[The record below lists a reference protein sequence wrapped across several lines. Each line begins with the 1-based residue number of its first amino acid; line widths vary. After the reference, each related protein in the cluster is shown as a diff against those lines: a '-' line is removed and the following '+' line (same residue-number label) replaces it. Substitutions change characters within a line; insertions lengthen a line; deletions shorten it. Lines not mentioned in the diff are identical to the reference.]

1 MIQITIDE
9 FVEVESPKRLICCSM
24 TKNFHWL
31 RISKGD
37 TPADFKKCIDF
48 TLREF
53 EYLYIDTE
61 SKDAILAMF
70 EGAVSHVPFNFGK
83 GSD

>member
-24 TKNFHWL
+24 TPNFHWL

-37 TPADFKKCIDF
+37 VPKGFRGKIDF

-53 EYLYIDTE
+53 DYLYIDTE
-61 SKDAILAMF
+61 SKDEILAAF
-70 EGAVSHVPFNFGK
+70 DGTASHIPFNFGK

>member
-1 MIQITIDE
+1 MKQITIDD
-9 FVEVESPKRLICCSM
+9 FIDVESPKRLICCSM

-37 TPADFKKCIDF
+37 TPNEFREKIDF

-53 EYLYIDTE
+53 DYLYIDTAD
-61 SKDAILAMF
+61 KDAILNVF
-70 EGAVSHVPFNFGK
+70 DGLVNVVPFNFRVK
-83 GSD
+83 S